1 MTDRPLA
8 KYEELRLWLDKGLSG
23 YEMVSR
29 LEVNILRAGFAH
41 HTKASPI
48 LSPLSAEYERQ
59 LSEAINQ
66 YDKAMEEA
74 KCEAATH

>member
-1 MTDRPLA
+1 MTDKPLA
-8 KYEELRLWLDKGLSG
+8 RFHEGRLWLDKGLTG
-23 YEMVSR
+23 YEPVSR
-29 LEVNILRAGFAH
+29 SEVNILRAGFAH
-41 HTKASPI
+41 HTKASPV

-74 KCEAATH
+74 K

>member
-8 KYEELRLWLDKGLSG
+8 ICRDGRLWLDKGLTG
-23 YEMVSR
+23 YEPVSR
-29 LEVNILRAGFAH
+29 SEVNILRAGFAR
-41 HTKASPI
+41 HTKASPV

-59 LSEAINQ
+59 LSKAINQ

-74 KCEAATH
+74 E

>member
-8 KYEELRLWLDKGLSG
+8 KFDDGRLWLDKGFAG
-23 YEMVSR
+23 YEPVSR
-29 LEVNILRAGFAH
+29 SEVNILRAGFAH
-41 HTKASPI
+41 HTKASPV
-48 LSPLSAEYERQ
+48 LAPLSAEYERQ

-74 KCEAATH
+74 G

>member
-8 KYEELRLWLDKGLSG
+8 RFHEGRLWLDKGLTG
-23 YEMVSR
+23 YEPVSR
-29 LEVNILRAGFAH
+29 SEVNILRAGFAR
-41 HTKASPI
+41 HTKTSSI

-66 YDKAMEEA
+66 YDKAKAMEEA
-74 KCEAATH
+74 E

>member
-1 MTDRPLA
+1 MSDRPLA
-8 KYEELRLWLDKGLSG
+8 KFGDGRLWLDKGLTG
-23 YEMVSR
+23 YEPVSR
-29 LEVNILRAGFAH
+29 SEVNILRAGFAH
-41 HTKASPI
+41 HTQASPV

-74 KCEAATH
+74 E

>member
-8 KYEELRLWLDKGLSG
+8 RFHDGRLWLDNGLTG
-23 YEMVSR
+23 YEPVSR
-29 LEVNILRAGFAH
+29 SEVNTLRASYAN
-41 HTKASPI
+41 HTKVWSGP
-48 LSPLSAEYERQ
+48 SPLSAEYERQ

-74 KCEAATH
+74 G

>member
-8 KYEELRLWLDKGLSG
+8 RFHEGRLWLDKGLTG
-23 YEMVSR
+23 YEPVSR
-29 LEVNILRAGFAH
+29 SEVNIFRAGFAH
-41 HTKASPI
+41 HTKASPV

-66 YDKAMEEA
+66 YDKATEEA
-74 KCEAATH
+74 L

>member
-8 KYEELRLWLDKGLSG
+8 RFHDGRLWLDKGLIG
-23 YEMVSR
+23 YEPVFRS
-29 LEVNILRAGFAH
+29 EVNILRASFAH
-41 HTKASPI
+41 HTQASPV
-48 LSPLSAEYERQ
+48 LAPLSAEYERQ

-74 KCEAATH
+74 Q